1 MANGI
6 IMAEITDNT
15 LKNNQYKPVGMA
27 KVFEYGMLESPG
39 LVSGLSNAKTG
50 CAKRVMNIL

>member
-39 LVSGLSNAKTG
+39 LVSDLSNAKKHDRL
-50 CAKRVMNIL
+50 C